1 MNDDE
6 RVLELVE
13 LIYRAAVDRE
23 AWRDVAAGLSDLFG
37 DAAIWL
43 AIQTP
48 EATTPSTVFRVGL
61 SEEFASVLYNES
73 AELSARLRK
82 VGKEIG
88 ERFVRMSEYS
98 DAPTTAMLEEFLL
111 PQGLAPESPI
121 VHITTPEQAMLS
133 SGIAVYR
140 RKNSP
145 EITNAQLATADRLV
159 PHLVR
164 AIRIHGKLA
173 DGEHSQV
180 ALHEVID
187 RIPTGV
193 LIVDE
198 RGRPVITNRM
208 ADRIAASRDGFAID
222 DEGPNGLNRESTN
235 NLRKLI
241 DSAVHPEPGRE
252 MSGGGFMALERFSGR
267 RPYPVLITPIL
278 GRSEHSS
285 MADAAAIIFIS
296 DPEIR
301 GVSIVNVLM
310 EMYGLTPAEAEL
322 AQFLSQGHSLE
333 KAAKARHVT
342 LNTVRSQLKQI
353 FAKTDT
359 NRQGELLRLILSG
372 VASVDSLLGIG
383 DSASHPD
390 RSRDGEA

>member
-1 MNDDE
+1 
-6 RVLELVE
+6 
-13 LIYRAAVDRE
+13 
-23 AWRDVAAGLSDLFG
+23 
-37 DAAIWL
+37 
-43 AIQTP
+43 
-48 EATTPSTVFRVGL
+48 
-61 SEEFASVLYNES
+61 
-73 AELSARLRK
+73 
-82 VGKEIG
+82 
-88 ERFVRMSEYS
+88 MSEYS
-98 DAPTTAMLEEFLL
+98 DAPTTPMLEEFLL

-140 RKNSP
+140 RENSP

-159 PHLVR
+159 PHLAR

-173 DGEHSQV
+173 DSEHSQV

-198 RGRPVITNRM
+198 RRRPVITNRM

-222 DEGPNGLNRESTN
+222 DEGPKGLNRESTN
-235 NLRKLI
+235 KLRKLI
-241 DSAVHPEPGRE
+241 DSAVRPAPGRE

-285 MADAAAIIFIS
+285 MADVAAIIFIS

-301 GVSIVNVLM
+301 DVSIVNVLM

-322 AQFLSQGHSLE
+322 AQFLSQGNSLE
-333 KAAKARHVT
+333 ETAKARHVT
-342 LNTVRSQLKQI
+342 LNTVRGQLKQI
-353 FAKTDT
+353 FAKTNT
-359 NRQGELLRLILSG
+359 NRQGELLQLVLSG
-372 VASVDSLLGIG
+372 VASVDSLPGIG
-383 DSASHPD
+383 DSASHPGRREAPRARRFQPEPPSGDEPRTMRLAD
-390 RSRDGEA
+390 RRGSAVVWGSRNAADMERPLSIPRSHVEEAGPERDFIGTATTRRRGCRGRPQTARRCRARARASVRAGRRG

>member
-1 MNDDE
+1 MSDDV

-13 LIYRAAVDRE
+13 RIYRAAVDRD
-23 AWRDVAAGLSDLFG
+23 AWRDVAGGLSHLFG

-48 EATTPSTVFRVGL
+48 GAPTPSTVFPVGL
-61 SEEFASVLYNES
+61 AEEFASVLYKES
-73 AELSARLRK
+73 AELSARLRR
-82 VGKEIG
+82 VGKEIS

-98 DAPTTAMLEEFLL
+98 EAPTTPMIEEFLL

-140 RKNSP
+140 RKNGP

-159 PHLVR
+159 PHLAR

-173 DGEHSQV
+173 ESEHSQV

-187 RIPTGV
+187 RLPTGV

-198 RGRPVITNRM
+198 RRCPVVTNRM

-222 DEGPNGLNRESTN
+222 DEGPKGSNRESTN

-241 DSAVHPEPGRE
+241 DSAVRPEPGRE

-285 MADAAAIIFIS
+285 MTDAAAIIFIS
-296 DPEIR
+296 DPQIR
-301 GVSIVNVLM
+301 DVSIVNVLM

-322 AQFLSQGHSLE
+322 AELLSQGRSLE
-333 KAAKARHVT
+333 EAAKARHVT
-342 LNTVRSQLKQI
+342 LNTARSQLKQI
-353 FAKTDT
+353 FAKTNT
-359 NRQGELLRLILSG
+359 NRQGELLQLVLSG
-372 VASVDSLLGIG
+372 VASVDSVSGIG
-383 DSASHPD
+383 DSAFHPD
-390 RSRDGEA
+390 RLRNGRA